1 MRLFLGVL
9 GILLLAVASVLVF
22 PKSESEAPLL
32 SVVFP
37 EASEEATL
45 LFVGDMMFDRYIRAS
60 LANYGNDHV
69 LGGVAE
75 LLSEPDLTLGNLE
88 GPITGNASVSV
99 GSAVGSPSNMRF
111 TFGAEI
117 PALMAE
123 YGIDIVSVAN
133 NHILDFGE
141 DGVQETLMRLRNVGI
156 WSIGNPSDTTP
167 VARVREVSGI
177 RIGLI
182 PYNDFYGPR
191 APETYQAIRDTQES
205 VDVVIVMA
213 HWGEEYLPEPPE
225 RVRKLGRAF
234 IDAGADVV
242 IGTHPHVIQS
252 HEDYSGGRIYYSLG
266 NFVFDQYWNEEV
278 RCGEAVHVT
287 IQKKGEGVTLSYK
300 ETLVGMEQDGSTVLG
315 CR

>member
-1 MRLFLGVL
+1 
-9 GILLLAVASVLVF
+9 
-22 PKSESEAPLL
+22 
-32 SVVFP
+32 
-37 EASEEATL
+37 
-45 LFVGDMMFDRYIRAS
+45 
-60 LANYGNDHV
+60 
-69 LGGVAE
+69 
-75 LLSEPDLTLGNLE
+75 
-88 GPITGNASVSV
+88 
-99 GSAVGSPSNMRF
+99 
-111 TFGAEI
+111 
-117 PALMAE
+117 
-123 YGIDIVSVAN
+123 
-133 NHILDFGE
+133 
-141 DGVQETLMRLRNVGI
+141 MRLRNVGI

-266 NFVFDQYWNEEV
+266 NFVFDQYFSEETMNGLGV
-278 RCGEAVHVT
+278 IVDIEKQGDDVEINYEDIERRVDR
-287 IQKKGEGVTLSYK
+287 EGVRVILD
-300 ETLVGMEQDGSTVLG
+300 L
-315 CR
+315 